1 MFTRSTGD
9 SSTSVYEDV
18 SARVVTHIR
27 AVGRT
32 YTIDFNNAH
41 VMTVDPEE
49 KRGERGSVD
58 NTETICLSGLYAR
71 GRDVVISRCYA
82 VINSVY
88 MPTWKGRVAFSLNPT
103 LLVTG
108 SGLELLMGGR

>member
-1 MFTRSTGD
+1 M
-9 SSTSVYEDV
+9 
-18 SARVVTHIR
+18 VTYISG
-27 AVGRT
+27 VGST

-71 GRDVVISRCYA
+71 GRDGAISGCYA
-82 VINSVY
+82 VINSAY
-88 MPTWKGRVAFSLNPT
+88 MHTWKGRVAFSLNPT